1 MSPKHAAGLAGLPL
15 APHPALQRPLPKGP
29 VFGWDNFA
37 PAAPGPLP
45 SGVLELPQQAFT
57 TSGRA
62 AIFHALLQLPIR
74 PGRQVLLPSY
84 HCPTMVAP
92 VLLAGARPAYY
103 GLTAEGLPDL
113 DRISAEALREVD
125 AMLVPHY
132 FGLPKSLSRVR
143 AWCDLHGIALIEDC
157 AHCLFGQAGERP
169 VGAWG
174 DFATA
179 SLSKFLPV
187 PEAGLL
193 GSAQRP
199 LPGLSLHNQGLKA
212 QIKGLADVLDIA
224 SRHRRLLGL
233 NSLLGS
239 VFRAKQGLRPAEPR
253 VRSQAESHAGP
264 QARSDPAPA
273 PSEAAEFM
281 DGSDMDRIRLAPL
294 HISRLLTALLP
305 HRRIV
310 QRRRENYLHYTR
322 ELASLAGSRA
332 LQTELDPSAAP
343 YVFPLWIEQAENADR
358 VYHQLRLQGFPVF
371 RWDRIWPGTPTLE
384 GDAGPLWSRHVLQLL
399 CHQDL
404 YDEDV
409 ERTIHATRLALR

>member
-1 MSPKHAAGLAGLPL
+1 VSPQSATGVEGRTL
-15 APHPALQRPLPKGP
+15 APIQALARALPKGP

-45 SGVLELPQQAFT
+45 PGVLELPQQAFT

-62 AIFHALLQLPIR
+62 AIFHALLQLQIQ
-74 PGRQVLLPSY
+74 PGREVLLPSY

-92 VLLAGARPAYY
+92 VLLAGARPTYY

-113 DRISAEALREVD
+113 DRIAAEGLREVD

-143 AWCDLHGIALIEDC
+143 AWCDQHGIALIEDC
-157 AHCLFGQAGERP
+157 AHCLFGQAGERQ

-193 GSAQRP
+193 ASAQRP
-199 LPGLSLHNQGLKA
+199 LPGLNLQAQGLKS

-224 SRHRRLLGL
+224 SRHRRLAGL
-233 NSLLGS
+233 NGLLGS
-239 VFRAKQGLRPAEPR
+239 VFRAKQGLRQAEHEAG
-253 VRSQAESHAGP
+253 SQAEP
-264 QARSDPAPA
+264 EQPTA
-273 PSEAAEFM
+273 PSEAADFM
-281 DGSDMDRIRLAPL
+281 AGSDMARIRLAPL
-294 HISRLLTALLP
+294 QISRLLSAVLP
-305 HRRIV
+305 QRRIV
-310 QRRRENYLHYTR
+310 QRRRENYLHYAR
-322 ELASLAGSRA
+322 ELAQAAGTRA
-332 LQTELDPSAAP
+332 LQTELDASAAP
-343 YVFPLWIEQAENADR
+343 YVFPLWIDDGERADR
-358 VYHQLRLQGFPVF
+358 VYHALRLQGFPVF
-371 RWDRIWPGTPTLE
+371 RWDRIWPGTPTLSA
-384 GDAGPLWSRHVLQLL
+384 DVGPLWSRHVLQLL